1 MSCRT
6 IIKYRS
12 VWMGAAML
20 WILLF
25 HIPMELPGAG
35 LRLIRQLGYGGV
47 DLCLFAS
54 GVGCFYS
61 LSKDPDAG
69 RFLGRRL
76 WRLGPVY
83 LIFMLFWLPWQYTK
97 GVVTL
102 PNLLG
107 NLFGIQYLTALH
119 NEFNWYVSAILV
131 LYVLA
136 PYLKG
141 VIDTAGW
148 KGRVLFLGLLLVLT
162 VPFWMSGT
170 YIIIVTRIPIFY
182 LGMLFAAASAEGRS
196 IRPWQLLVA
205 VALAAVGVAALN
217 WGFEHIMNKMWA
229 YGLHWYPHILIAPPV
244 CAAVAAHGSP
254 GAAPRRRADRGAS
267 FEDRRILLRDLSAP
281 LSHGGHSVGADP
293 GAGTAGASGTDLDRG
308 PIGPV
313 LRLRSAAKG
322 CEHRDRLDQEKVKS
336 KSCGSTWVR
345 SFFWYPFI

>member
-20 WILLF
+20 WIVFF

-35 LRLIRQLGYGGV
+35 LRLFRQLGYGGV

-76 WRLGPVY
+76 RRLGPVY

-102 PNLLG
+102 SNLLG

-136 PYLKG
+136 PYLKA
-141 VIDTAGW
+141 VIDSAGW
-148 KGRVLFLGLLLVLT
+148 RGRVLFLGLLLVLT

-196 IRPWQLLVA
+196 VRPWQLVIA

-244 CAAVAAHGSP
+244 CVLLSLLMEMLERLPGGGRIVGLLSKIGGYSFEIYLLHFPMVDVLSELIRERGLQEHRTLIWTAGLLVLSCGCVILQKAAHAITG
-254 GAAPRRRADRGAS
+254 
-267 FEDRRILLRDLSAP
+267 RIRKA
-281 LSHGGHSVGADP
+281 
-293 GAGTAGASGTDLDRG
+293 
-308 PIGPV
+308 
-313 LRLRSAAKG
+313 
-322 CEHRDRLDQEKVKS
+322 
-336 KSCGSTWVR
+336 
-345 SFFWYPFI
+345 